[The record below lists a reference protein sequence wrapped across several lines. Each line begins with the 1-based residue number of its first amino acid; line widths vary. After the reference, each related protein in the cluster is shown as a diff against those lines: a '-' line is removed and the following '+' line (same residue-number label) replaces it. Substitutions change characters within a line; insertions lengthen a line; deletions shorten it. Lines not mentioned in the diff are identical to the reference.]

1 MVAKNPPGGVSQKRD
16 QMYDTSFDV
25 EKAIRDAEGAIE
37 TQMAEAAAR
46 AAGGRR
52 SRASGLQRQLTGAY
66 DQSTRDIESAYS
78 SLESMLRGQTNP
90 FAGFVAQEAPV
101 SGGLAELLGS
111 QGVSN
116 LPVQQLGA
124 ALQAQNT
131 GQATAFQNL
140 ANTMRDLYGASQAG
154 SLADVSRMRTESR
167 RNAATNRQDI
177 LKMLIQ
183 ALRSGA
189 I

>member
-1 MVAKNPPGGVSQKRD
+1 MVKYNKGGISQERD
-16 QMYDTSFDV
+16 AMYDTSFDV
-25 EKAIRDAEGAIE
+25 EKAIKDAEGAIE
-37 TQMAEAAAR
+37 TQMAEAAA
-46 AAGGRR
+46 AAARGRR
-52 SRASGLQRQLTGAY
+52 SRASGVQRQLTGAY
-66 DQSTRDIESAYS
+66 DQSNRDIESAYS
-78 SLESMLRGQTNP
+78 SLESMLRRQANP

-154 SLADVSRMRTESR
+154 ALTDVSRMRTESR
-167 RNAATNRQDI
+167 RNAATNRQEI